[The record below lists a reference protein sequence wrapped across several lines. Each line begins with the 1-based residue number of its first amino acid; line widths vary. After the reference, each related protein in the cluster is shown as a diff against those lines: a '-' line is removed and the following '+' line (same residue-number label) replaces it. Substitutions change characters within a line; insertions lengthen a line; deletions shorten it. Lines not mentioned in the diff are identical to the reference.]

1 MKHLRKKQIAK
12 SYGFNY
18 KKKRHRDVMHYFK
31 KGGTTLGMYF
41 VTDEDFLYTLKNFDK
56 HPFGF
61 TLPSRRKER
70 SMK

>member
-1 MKHLRKKQIAK
+1 
-12 SYGFNY
+12 
-18 KKKRHRDVMHYFK
+18 MHYFK

-61 TLPSRRKER
+61 TLPSRRKEQF
-70 SMK
+70 MK